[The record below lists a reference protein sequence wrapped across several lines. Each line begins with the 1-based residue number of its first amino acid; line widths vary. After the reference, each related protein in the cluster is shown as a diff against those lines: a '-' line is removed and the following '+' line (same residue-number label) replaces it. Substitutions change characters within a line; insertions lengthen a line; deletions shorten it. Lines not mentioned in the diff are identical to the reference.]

1 MFNMLYE
8 KYVTEY
14 VESFVNSKTDC
25 SENLR
30 LLIETE
36 LIKNIIDLK

>member
-8 KYVTEY
+8 KYITEN
-14 VESFVNSKTDC
+14 VESFMNSNTDC